1 MIGFTVY
8 LCFVVSWFLHLP
20 ARIPALTGVRL
31 DLILVIVTGV
41 LALVSRREPESAP
54 RPHLWWAVITL
65 TAYFLVTVPL
75 VEWPGSVLK
84 LGLELW
90 VKAVVFYFF
99 TIRLV
104 STARRLQV
112 FLLVF
117 VLCQAFRVVEP
128 VYLHVTTGYW
138 GSFASMADWEFMN
151 RLAGAPHDV
160 VNPNG
165 LAFVVLSVIC
175 FAHYLWTGNW
185 VGRVAYLGILAVGLY
200 ALALTGSRSGMAGL
214 VVVFGA
220 IWLRSRHKVVLA
232 LVAVAVI
239 AWATPRLSSDLLD
252 RYLSLVDSST
262 KNAGTAASRVAH
274 VRKGFSVAMRRPL
287 FGHGVGTSRE
297 ALANFAGVDQ
307 PAHNLYAEVAI
318 ELGLV
323 GLLGFLGFMGVLA
336 KDLWGH
342 RREWRARA
350 RAPALERAGDALLLF
365 FVMNLLF
372 SLASYG
378 LTSYEWYFLAGL
390 TQVLTQLRTRP
401 SESPEPAVNALD
413 TTAAPQL
420 ASG

>member
-1 MIGFTVY
+1 MVGFVVY
-8 LCFVVSWFLHLP
+8 LCFVVSWFLHVP
-20 ARIPALTGVRL
+20 ARIPALAGIRF
-31 DLILVIVTGV
+31 DLALVIVAGA
-41 LALVSRREPESAP
+41 LAFVSRNDSAP
-54 RPHLWWAVITL
+54 ARRSNLWWAVIAL
-65 TAYFLVTVPL
+65 SAYFLVTIPL
-75 VEWPGSVLK
+75 VQWPGSVLK
-84 LGLELW
+84 FGLELW
-90 VKAVVFYFF
+90 VKAVVFYFL
-99 TIRLV
+99 TVRLV
-104 STARRLQV
+104 TTERRLQV

-117 VLCQAFRVVEP
+117 LLCQAFRVVEP

-138 GSFASMADWEFMN
+138 GSFASMANWEFMN

-165 LAFVVLSVIC
+165 LAFVVLTVIC

-185 VGRVAYLGILAVGLY
+185 LGRVAYLGILAVGLY

-220 IWLRSRHKVVLA
+220 IWLRSRHKVILA
-232 LVAVAVI
+232 LVAVGLI

-252 RYLSLVDSST
+252 RYVSLVDSSA

-274 VRKGFSVAMRRPL
+274 VRKGFGVAMRRPL

-323 GLLGFLGFMGVLA
+323 GLLVFLGFMVVLA
-336 KDLWGH
+336 RDLWGH

-350 RAPALERAGDALLLF
+350 RAPTLERTGDALLLF

-401 SESPEPAVNALD
+401 SENPESALNAPD
-413 TTAAPQL
+413 MTEAHQHL
-420 ASG
+420 A